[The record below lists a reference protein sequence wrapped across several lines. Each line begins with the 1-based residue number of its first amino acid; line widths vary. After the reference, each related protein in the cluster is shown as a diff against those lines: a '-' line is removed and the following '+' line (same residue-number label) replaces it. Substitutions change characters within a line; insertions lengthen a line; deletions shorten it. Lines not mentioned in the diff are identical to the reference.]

1 MDSIFLGEFQINTL
15 SKTCMVDH
23 ILSPDGKQ
31 VWSDDSDLP
40 PYMKSQW
47 IDIERWKEFIGNSRE
62 CPLCYSRMEFDLE
75 EGYGECYS
83 CREDF
88 DVVQEKPLTVEHNQD
103 PIMKFFLPLKLEHE
117 LLSKKG
123 MEFSVRCHP
132 DFGGPDIDE
141 MIDAINESM
150 NSIKD
155 SILGIVQQ
163 AIDEQDGDW
172 YDIYNEYELLE
183 EEKPRYILD

>member
-1 MDSIFLGEFQINTL
+1 
-15 SKTCMVDH
+15 
-23 ILSPDGKQ
+23 
-31 VWSDDSDLP
+31 
-40 PYMKSQW
+40 
-47 IDIERWKEFIGNSRE
+47 
-62 CPLCYSRMEFDLE
+62 
-75 EGYGECYS
+75 
-83 CREDF
+83 
-88 DVVQEKPLTVEHNQD
+88 
-103 PIMKFFLPLKLEHE
+103 
-117 LLSKKG
+117 

-132 DFGGPDIDE
+132 DLGGPDIDE

-183 EEKPRYILD
+183 EEKPRYILDEEE